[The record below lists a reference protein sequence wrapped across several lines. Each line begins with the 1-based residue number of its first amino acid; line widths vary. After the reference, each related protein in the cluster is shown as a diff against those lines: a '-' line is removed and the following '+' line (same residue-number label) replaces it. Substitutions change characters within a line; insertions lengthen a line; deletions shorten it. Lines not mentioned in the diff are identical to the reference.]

1 MTMTSRR
8 GFTMIELMMGLVLT
22 LLVGGITYRLLAN
35 NQRLSR
41 GQNAHVSLQD
51 NVRSGTLI
59 VANELRELGYDDISA
74 AASAKLVYAPLVT
87 NRTDI
92 IDAKIDSVT
101 YFAMRGL
108 AFTCGVVNGTP
119 ATIVVRQSSYNVMR
133 TPALTDSLFL
143 YVESANNTAGD
154 DAWVHLGIA
163 SGPVNQNCDDG
174 APGWR
179 FTVNFPLNLTTGG
192 VIPNVTLG
200 GPVRFAQVMRLKYYS
215 SGGKSW
221 LGMKSVTPDAATEP
235 VVGPLSDNANNQR
248 GLSFEYFDKA
258 NAQTATLNNIR
269 SVRITLRG
277 ITDERVRGS
286 ADASGSIDTLTLA
299 TTVALRNALRP

>member
-1 MTMTSRR
+1 
-8 GFTMIELMMGLVLT
+8 
-22 LLVGGITYRLLAN
+22 
-35 NQRLSR
+35 
-41 GQNAHVSLQD
+41 
-51 NVRSGTLI
+51 
-59 VANELRELGYDDISA
+59 
-74 AASAKLVYAPLVT
+74 
-87 NRTDI
+87 
-92 IDAKIDSVT
+92 
-101 YFAMRGL
+101 
-108 AFTCGVVNGTP
+108 
-119 ATIVVRQSSYNVMR
+119 
-133 TPALTDSLFL
+133 
-143 YVESANNTAGD
+143 
-154 DAWVHLGIA
+154 
-163 SGPVNQNCDDG
+163 VNQNCDDG